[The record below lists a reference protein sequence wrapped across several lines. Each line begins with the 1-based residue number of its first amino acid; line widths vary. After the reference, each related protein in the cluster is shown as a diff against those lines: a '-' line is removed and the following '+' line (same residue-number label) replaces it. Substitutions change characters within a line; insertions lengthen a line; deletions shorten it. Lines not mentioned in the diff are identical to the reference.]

1 MSPTIAVLGPGAV
14 GGALAVRLALAGRR
28 VVCVARPETAAA
40 IASDGLSLVVGDE
53 RLTARSDVVE
63 HLSQPVDLLLVAVK
77 SQTLEAALDRVDA
90 QAVEGSVVVSLLN
103 GLEHVDLL
111 RARLG
116 ATTVAG
122 SVSHFQAYRAGL
134 TRIDQLTETLVVT
147 AASADLHAEE
157 LASAL
162 APLAVDG
169 VEVRVGADEQS
180 VLWEKL
186 ARLGPL
192 AALTAL
198 TQLPVG
204 RLRSDPDS
212 RSTLAAAIEESC
224 AVAGAD
230 GVALSPADQWSILE
244 GMDPDLTT
252 SSARDVAAGRPS
264 ELDAIVGS
272 IVRAGRRHEIATPVL
287 DSLLTRLGIT

>member
-14 GGALAVRLALAGRR
+14 GGALAVRLALAGQR

-40 IASDGLSLVVGDE
+40 IEAAGLSLVVRGDE
-53 RLTARSDVVE
+53 LRARPKVVE
-63 HLSQPVDLLLVAVK
+63 HLRQPVDVLLVAVK
-77 SQTLEAALDRVDA
+77 AQCLELALDRIEK
-90 QAVEGSVVVSLLN
+90 QAVGGAVVVSLLN
-103 GLEHVDLL
+103 GLEHVDIV

-116 ATTVAG
+116 AATAAG
-122 SVSHFQAYRAGL
+122 SVSHFQAYREESA
-134 TRIDQLTETLVVT
+134 RIVQLTETLVVT
-147 AASADLHAEE
+147 AASADLPAEE
-157 LASAL
+157 LGPAL
-162 APLAVDG
+162 APLAVPG
-169 VEVRVGADEQS
+169 IEFRARADEQS

-204 RLRSDPDS
+204 RLRSDPNW
-212 RSTLAAAIEESC
+212 RPMLEATIEESC
-224 AVAGAD
+224 AVAASA
-230 GVALSPADQWSILE
+230 GVTLSPADQWGILE
-244 GMDPDLTT
+244 RMAPDLTT

-272 IVRAGRRHEIATPVL
+272 IVRAARRQAIETPVL
-287 DSLLTRLGIT
+287 DSLLERLGIA